1 MNYIER
7 VGTNEGLVYFMLALG
22 VLGALSTAVFITLL
36 VRRTKE
42 NASDAS
48 GPFIGVFFSII
59 ALISG
64 LTVSFLAAG
73 PDSMEARGEQLHS
86 FQKEAEKTYGITI
99 RESQVQQLKYPRD
112 KPRGGTQSF
121 GSFKQTAAVGDGKFL
136 RRELTLVWVD
146 GKMVLAESTN
156 GEDFTPLKTRS

>member
-7 VGTNEGLVYFMLALG
+7 VGTNEGLVYSMVALAI
-22 VLGALSTAVFITLL
+22 VGAVGAGIFITLL

-42 NASDAS
+42 DAS
-48 GPFIGVFFSII
+48 GSAGPFAGVFFSFA
-59 ALISG
+59 ALLAGLLVSIS
-64 LTVSFLAAG
+64 AAG
-73 PDSMEARGEQLHS
+73 PESMEARGEQLHH

-99 RESQVQQLKYPRD
+99 RESQVHQLKYPRD
-112 KPRGGTQSF
+112 KPRAGTQSF
-121 GSFKQTAAVGDGKFL
+121 GSFKQTAVVGDGKFL

-156 GEDFTPLKTRS
+156 GEDFTPLKTKG